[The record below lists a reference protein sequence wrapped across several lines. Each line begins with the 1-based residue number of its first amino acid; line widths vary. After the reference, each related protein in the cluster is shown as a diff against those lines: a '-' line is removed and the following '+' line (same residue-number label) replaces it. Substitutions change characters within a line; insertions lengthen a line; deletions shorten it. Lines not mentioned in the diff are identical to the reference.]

1 MIAQKG
7 ALITGGS
14 GLVGGHLTRILQA
27 NGYQVAHLSTRANY
41 KAPEGVNYFLW
52 DPDKEYIDPDAFNGI
67 AVIFHLAGATVSK
80 RWTPSY
86 KQEILNSRTRST
98 QTLSKALRDY
108 NHQVEAVISASAVGI
123 YPSNKTLTY
132 REDDE
137 KAHDFLGSVS
147 QHWEK
152 AVEKL
157 GVETGLRTAMLRIGI
172 VLSRQGGVL
181 QQMEPIFRLGLGAP
195 LGCGKQ
201 WMSWIHADDLARQ
214 FLHVYE
220 HSLSGVYNAGG
231 PQPVINKDFSK
242 QLARAMR
249 RPFLFPWRG
258 VPGTLLKIALG
269 EMATLA
275 LMSQKVSDEKI
286 VETGFSY
293 QYPTL
298 GSALEQLYRS

>member
-1 MIAQKG
+1 MMITKKG

-14 GLVGGHLTRILQA
+14 GLVGGHLTHVLKAQ
-27 NGYQVAHLSTRANY
+27 GYQVAHLSTRANY
-41 KAPEGVNYFLW
+41 IAPEGVAHFLW
-52 DPDKEYIDPDAFNGI
+52 DPEKEYVDPEALEGI
-67 AVIFHLAGATVSK
+67 SVIFHLAGATVSK

-86 KQEILNSRTRST
+86 KQEILNSRIRST
-98 QTLSKALRDY
+98 QTLAKALRDY

-123 YPSNKTLTY
+123 YPSSKSHTY
-132 REDDE
+132 REEDE
-137 KAHDFLGSVS
+137 NAHDFLGSVS

-157 GVETGLRTAMLRIGI
+157 GADTSVRTAMLRIGI

-181 QQMEPIFRLGLGAP
+181 QQMEPIFRIGLGAP

-220 HSLSGVYNAGG
+220 HSLTGVFNAGG
-231 PQPVINKDFSK
+231 PQPVINKEFSK
-242 QLARAMR
+242 QLAKAMHK
-249 RPFLFPWRG
+249 PFLFPWRG
-258 VPGTLLKIALG
+258 VPGTLLKMALG

-286 VETGFSY
+286 VAGGFSY

-298 GSALEQLYRS
+298 QSALEQLYR